1 MPQTCSICIHA
12 DRLQIEASLIAGMS
26 LRDIARQ
33 FSVSKDSV
41 SRHKQ
46 RCMKPAIQEL
56 AAEQKKEQ
64 EEVSAWTALSEME
77 WMREQ
82 ARLIYTDVRNDRDH
96 RTSLQALGELRKQ
109 TELYSELTGEL
120 DRSTHVELHQE
131 WLNMREIIFQALAPF
146 PDARIAVA
154 RALLTLEHQDGS
166 TRLA

>member
-1 MPQTCSICIHA
+1 MPQTCSICNHS
-12 DRLQIEASLIAGMS
+12 DRLQIEASLIAGMP

-41 SRHKQ
+41 ARHK
-46 RCMKPAIQEL
+46 RNCMQPAITAVQ
-56 AAEQKKEQ
+56 AKQ
-64 EEVSAWTALSEME
+64 EEQSAWTALSEME

-131 WLNMREIIFQALAPF
+131 WVNMREIIFQALAPF
-146 PDARIAVA
+146 PEARIAVA